1 MYKFIDIFCNIMIV
15 LLCIYIIVAFV
26 ISGMSKTQIDKFD
39 GEIITSFVDLT
50 TAQAIVEKYIY
61 RYTQKEYKDF
71 EVMLDKFIQKDE
83 SVYTKITDSI
93 EDSEVY
99 ISNVEKS
106 DDDNYL
112 IEYNLKNKE
121 TERMLVKLDENT
133 TTFKIYY
140 DSMLAEY

>member
-15 LLCIYIIVAFV
+15 LLCVYIIVAFV

-71 EVMLDKFIQKDE
+71 EVMLDKSIQKDE

-93 EDSEVY
+93 EDSQVY

-133 TTFKIYY
+133 TTFKICY
-140 DSMLAEY
+140 DSMLEEY

>member
-15 LLCIYIIVAFV
+15 LLCVYIIAAFV

-71 EVMLDKFIQKDE
+71 EVMLDKSIQKDE

-93 EDSEVY
+93 EDSQVY

-133 TTFKIYY
+133 TTFKICY
-140 DSMLAEY
+140 DSMLEEY